1 MVDVL
6 AKGGANQAP
15 VYTALANGDLVT
27 AGTVLS
33 RTPIPTGVV
42 VPFRAL
48 SQATRVRYD
57 VVPRRRGDA
66 GAGNYYTVI
75 NLGCDPDPTVALSGT
90 PSEEIRTAGRWNGH
104 LGGAVD
110 GNFGISIGNASA
122 ATFGRPDA
130 LPRAACLFDANDVA
144 GDVAGAASGDRAFW
158 FLHANIQVAGN
169 FGRSITPTVSDYAGF
184 IGNTAI
190 GGAANWKFTHR
201 AASGTRV
208 VVDTGI
214 ALPGTDITHLTWLEY
229 WFPTPTTIQW
239 YISTPNG
246 ANTGSVTHGIDP
258 TLALFG
264 CGLGLGFNGGFKTT
278 GYYKF
283 GVEQNP

>member
-6 AKGGANQAP
+6 QKGGTDQAVAATP
-15 VYTALANGDLVT
+15 LVQGDLVT

-66 GAGNYYTVI
+66 GAGNYYTAI
-75 NLGCDPDPTVALSGT
+75 NLGCDPDPTVIPVGT
-90 PSEEIRTAGRWNGH
+90 NFEEIRTAGRWNG
-104 LGGAVD
+104 LQGGAVD
-110 GNFGISIGNASA
+110 GNFGISIGTAGA

-144 GDVAGAASGDRAFW
+144 GDVASGDRAWW
-158 FLHANIQVAGN
+158 FLRANIQVAGN
-169 FGRSITPTVSDYAGF
+169 FGRSTTPAVSDYAGF
-184 IGNTAI
+184 VANTAL

-214 ALPGTDITHLTWLEY
+214 ALPGTGITHLTWLEY
-229 WFPTPTTIQW
+229 WFPTPTTTNW
-239 YISTPNG
+239 YLSTPNG
-246 ANTGSVTHGIDP
+246 TASGSVTHGIDP

-264 CGLGLGFNGGFKTT
+264 QGLAFGFNGGFKTT

-283 GVEQNP
+283 GLEQNP